1 MLKGTKV
8 GPRAQTPAPW
18 PNGKDPL
25 SMAKNTALSGI
36 EIRHSKH
43 CASRDEKA
51 CDCTPTF
58 QAALWDASTKRR
70 VRKSFKKINDA
81 KAWRRQGL
89 AAIDTRPKSATPRL
103 GEAFDELLVGMR
115 SGRVLNR
122 SGLPYKPATIRS
134 YEYDFNSHARARLGN
149 YRLHEITRRD
159 VQDLVDDLN
168 DAGLSASTLRN
179 KIDPIRVVY
188 RRAIRDDLM
197 VLNPCE
203 NLELP
208 AYRPDR
214 KRALGHAEVV
224 RLIAALPDS
233 DQALWATAFYAGL
246 RRGELTALRWS
257 DVNLAGHFIEVR
269 RTWDDEVG
277 EQEPKSRAGKRDVLI
292 LPQLA
297 QHLAKHGL
305 ATGRDGDAF
314 VFGRDVDLPLAR
326 NTVNVHAR
334 AAWAEH
340 GLEGVTLHHAR
351 HCCISFMV
359 AAGEDLN
366 SVKEY
371 AGHSDIRVTIDT
383 YAHAMPARH
392 SEAADRIGGW
402 LDA

>member
-25 SMAKNTALSGI
+25 SMAKNTGI
-36 EIRHSKH
+36 RERHARG
-43 CASRDEKA
+43 CASRTDGK
-51 CDCTPTF
+51 CDCEPTY
-58 QAALWDASTKRR
+58 QADLWDGINSRR
-70 VRKSFKKINDA
+70 VVKTFKKVSDA

-89 AAIDTRPKSATPRL
+89 AAVDTQPKSATPTL
-103 GEAFDELLVGMR
+103 ADAFDQLLLGMR

-122 SGLPYKPATIRS
+122 SGDPYKPATMRS
-134 YEYDFNSHARARLGN
+134 YEYDFNKQVRPRLGK

-159 VQDLVDDLN
+159 IQDLVDDLN
-168 DAGLSASTLRN
+168 DAGLSPSTLRN

-188 RRAIRDDLM
+188 RRAIRDDLL

-208 AYRPDR
+208 AYRPER
-214 KRALGHAEVV
+214 KRALGHGEVV
-224 RLIAALPDS
+224 RLIAALPEC

-277 EQEPKSRAGKRDVLI
+277 EQEPKSRAGTRDVLI

-305 ATGRDGDAF
+305 DTGRDGNDF
-314 VFGRDVDLPLAR
+314 VFGRAADLPLAR
-326 NTVNVHAR
+326 NTVNTHAR

-340 GLEGVTLHHAR
+340 DLEGVTLHHAR

-392 SEAADRIGGW
+392 SEAADRIGEW
-402 LDA
+402 LDEK

>member
-8 GPRAQTPAPW
+8 GPRANTPAPW

-25 SMAKNTALSGI
+25 SMAKNTGI
-36 EIRHSKH
+36 QERHHHS
-43 CASRDEKA
+43 CATRDKKA
-51 CDCTPTF
+51 CDCTPKY
-58 QAALWDASTKRR
+58 QADLWDGINNRR
-70 VRKSFKKINDA
+70 VRKTFTKVSDA
-81 KAWRRQGL
+81 KAWRRQGV
-89 AAIDTRPKSATPRL
+89 AAIDTRSKFATPTL
-103 GEAFDELLVGMR
+103 SEAFDDLLLGMQ

-122 SGLPYKPATIRS
+122 SGDPYKPATIRS
-134 YEYDFNSHARARLGN
+134 YEYDFNKQVRPRLGK

-168 DAGLSASTLRN
+168 DAGLAASTLRN
-179 KIDPIRVVY
+179 KIDPIRVVF
-188 RRAIRDDLM
+188 RRAIRDELG
-197 VLNPCE
+197 VLNPCD
-203 NLELP
+203 NLEMP
-208 AYRPDR
+208 AVRPER
-214 KRALGHAEVV
+214 KRALGPGEVV
-224 RLIAALPDS
+224 RLIAALPEC

-277 EQEPKSRAGKRDVLI
+277 EQEPKSRAGTRDVLI

-305 ATGRDGDAF
+305 TTGRDGNDF
-314 VFGRDVDLPLAR
+314 VFGRSADVPLAR
-326 NTVNVHAR
+326 NTVNTHAKK
-334 AAWAEH
+334 AWAEH
-340 GLEGVTLHHAR
+340 DLEGVTLHHAR

-392 SEAADRIGGW
+392 SEAADRIGEW
-402 LDA
+402 LDES